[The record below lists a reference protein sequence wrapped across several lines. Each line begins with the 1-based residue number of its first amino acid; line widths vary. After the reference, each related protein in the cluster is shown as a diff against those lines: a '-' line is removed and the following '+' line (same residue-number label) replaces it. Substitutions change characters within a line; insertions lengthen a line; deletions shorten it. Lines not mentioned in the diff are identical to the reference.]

1 MPATVRV
8 VSYNVHGLGDDR
20 GALNAV
26 VRTLAPDLVV
36 VQEAPRRFRWRARCA
51 EIAHS
56 WEMVYAAGGLPSL
69 GNLIVVSPRLRVRE
83 TWCIRYPLTPGRH
96 MRGAAFARCTV
107 GDVSF
112 TVAASHLATDDGERD
127 SQAQRLDAELAAIAG
142 PVILGIDAN
151 ETAAGASWKRLAAG
165 RVDVGAA
172 QDQPTFSAT
181 NPKRRIDGIFVTPDM
196 TVESF
201 QVISSEA
208 TRSASDHLPLVAD
221 VIVPS

>member
-1 MPATVRV
+1 
-8 VSYNVHGLGDDR
+8 
-20 GALNAV
+20 
-26 VRTLAPDLVV
+26 
-36 VQEAPRRFRWRARCA
+36 
-51 EIAHS
+51 
-56 WEMVYAAGGLPSL
+56 
-69 GNLIVVSPRLRVRE
+69 
-83 TWCIRYPLTPGRH
+83 

-142 PVILGIDAN
+142 PVMLGIDAN